1 MAAEEVL
8 RGSSLT
14 GGSTNSRRRSP
25 PPRTRRVTLP
35 RVADPWWASELLRRR
50 AELAAFLEARAGLG
64 PITAREVV
72 DALATELA
80 ERFQERGRRYPAA
93 WFREGT
99 PEPKLVAA
107 YVRLLQTIALRR
119 SYDHLRAEYR
129 QRRLRPALTEHLR
142 DEGRPPS
149 IERTVD
155 ARRFLSVLTSELEKL
170 TVAER
175 ELLLMGDRLQPA
187 SGRERIRLFRLRRR
201 LASAVKRELLR

>member
-1 MAAEEVL
+1 MP
-8 RGSSLT
+8 
-14 GGSTNSRRRSP
+14 SRP
-25 PPRTRRVTLP
+25 PSAPRATLP

-50 AELAAFLEARAGLG
+50 EELAAFVEARAGLG
-64 PITAREVV
+64 PVMAREVV
-72 DALATELA
+72 DALAAELA
-80 ERFQERGRRYPAA
+80 ERFQERGRRYPTA
-93 WFREGT
+93 WFRQGT

-107 YVRLLQTIALRR
+107 YLKLLKTIALRR

-129 QRRLRPALTEHLR
+129 QRRLLPALSEHLR

-149 IERTVD
+149 MERAVD

-187 SGRERIRLFRLRRR
+187 SGGERIRLFRLRRR
-201 LASAVKRELLR
+201 LASTVKRELLK